1 MVSAALRPNLANV
14 SMAFALCSALC
25 IRMVLP
31 VIFCPRISTAVPLL
45 AANGRCTLNKER
57 TYMHAKDLCRA
68 CGFAYRIREAP
79 EFSGQY

>member
-31 VIFCPRISTAVPLL
+31 VIFWPRISTTVPLL
-45 AANGRCTLNKER
+45 AANGHCVMNRER
-57 TYMHAKDLCRA
+57 AFVHAKDLCRSR
-68 CGFAYRIREAP
+68 GFAYRIREDYK
-79 EFSGQY
+79 SNGQN